1 MDLTILYEFIGT
13 LAIVYGAAKYS
24 DALPIVLAIF
34 VIAKT
39 VTSGHLNPAITFFY
53 YLSGKIDAS
62 TALMYVISQLTA
74 AFVVFKAYH

>member
-1 MDLTILYEFIGT
+1 LSVLYEFIGT
-13 LAIVYGAAKYS
+13 LAILYGAAKYS

-53 YLSGKIDAS
+53 YLSGKIDAT
-62 TALMYVISQLTA
+62 TALMYVASQCLA
-74 AFVVFKAYH
+74 AFVVFKAYN